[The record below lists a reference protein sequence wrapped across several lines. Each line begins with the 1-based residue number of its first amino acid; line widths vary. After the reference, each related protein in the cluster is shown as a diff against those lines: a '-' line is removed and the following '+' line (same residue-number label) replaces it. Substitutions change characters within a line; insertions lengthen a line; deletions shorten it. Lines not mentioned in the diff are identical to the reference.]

1 MNETNSAIAHARQ
14 GGARTKTTM
23 KAKPTNKTNPKPQ
36 PVNKEA
42 FKMLAMEIGLNAAC
56 RKLGV
61 PIPTG
66 KSWARRGGWKLPK
79 RPGGR
84 PQRTIEASSLNPI
97 ADVLDATHKE
107 LAGTARTSILQAVTN
122 AAKLVAKKPGLDVTT
137 VAQLRDLASALVR
150 LCDNGKPSVTVY
162 SDKTMIVC
170 DEKRR
175 AELIQQ
181 RERLLA
187 LEAGDERKK
196 EAAVPV
202 TLPTPETQS
211 NASTGAE
218 DGILVQN
225 QSPVVQKDSLSQWR
239 DSVGRAETWKT
250 GKGSEPENQ
259 AGMFGPYPEEYE

>member
-1 MNETNSAIAHARQ
+1 MNKKKS
-14 GGARTKTTM
+14 
-23 KAKPTNKTNPKPQ
+23 Q

-42 FKMLAMEIGLNAAC
+42 FRMLAVEVGLNAAS

-66 KSWARRGGWKLPK
+66 KSWARRGGWNLPK

-84 PQRTIEASSLNPI
+84 PQRTIEASSLHPI
-97 ADVLDATHKE
+97 ADALDATHEE
-107 LAGTARTSILQAVTN
+107 LADTARTSILQAVTK

-150 LCDNGKPSVTVY
+150 LCDNGKPAVTVY

-181 RERLLA
+181 RQRLL
-187 LEAGDERKK
+187 EAESQGKVIEVNGKRDGEAVGRKT
-196 EAAVPV
+196 AAAAPV
-202 TLPTPETQS
+202 TLPAPETQS
-211 NASTGAE
+211 DASVGTENGTVAQ
-218 DGILVQN
+218 D
-225 QSPVVQKDSLSQWR
+225 QSPTTPQDPISRHMQSI
-239 DSVGRAETWKT
+239 GRAETWKN
-250 GKGSEPENQ
+250 EPEHHGGGSF
-259 AGMFGPYPEEYE
+259 APHPEEEY